1 MAMSPKKDA
10 SHEDVALLYS
20 QSEDGRSYGIV
31 RRRHDEIQIGTLRAL
46 EEGKPI
52 HGELVSLRPRED
64 SPVLFDVE
72 TEHATAPGRKTSGP
86 PKIATR
92 EYRDGW
98 DSIWSE
104 KSGSRAL
111 N

>member
-1 MAMSPKKDA
+1 MVASPKKDVA
-10 SHEDVALLYS
+10 HPDVALLYS
-20 QSEDGRSYGIV
+20 RSEDGQSYGV
-31 RRRHDEIQIGTLRAL
+31 LRRREDEIQVGTLRAL

-52 HGELVSLRPRED
+52 HGEIVTLRRRAD
-64 SPVLFDVE
+64 SAVLFDVE
-72 TEHATAPGRKTSGP
+72 TEHATTPARKPSGP
-86 PKIATR
+86 PKITTHQ
-92 EYRDGW
+92 YRKGW

>member
-1 MAMSPKKDA
+1 MAPTQKKDA
-10 SHEDVALLYS
+10 ARDDVALLYS
-20 QSEDGRSYGIV
+20 RSEDGRSFGIL
-31 RRRHDEIQIGTLRAL
+31 RRREDELQVGTLRAL

-52 HGELVSLRPRED
+52 HGEIVTLRPRSE
-64 SPVLFDVE
+64 SPLLFDVE
-72 TEHATAPGRKTSGP
+72 IEHAVTAARQASGP
-86 PKIATR
+86 PKITTK
-92 EYRDGW
+92 EYREGW

>member
-1 MAMSPKKDA
+1 MAGTKNEL
-10 SHEDVALLYS
+10 HEDVALLYS
-20 QSEDGRSYGIV
+20 RSDDGRSYGIL
-31 RRRHDEIQIGTLRAL
+31 RRRKEEIQVGTLRPL

-52 HGELVSLRPRED
+52 HGEIVTLSARSE
-64 SPVLFDVE
+64 SPLLFDVE
-72 TEHATAPGRKTSGP
+72 TEHAVTTARQASGP
-86 PKIATR
+86 PKIATK
-92 EYRDGW
+92 EYREGW

>member
-1 MAMSPKKDA
+1 MAGTKSEL
-10 SHEDVALLYS
+10 HEDVALLCS
-20 QSEDGRSYGIV
+20 RSEDGRSYGIL
-31 RRRHDEIQIGTLRAL
+31 RRRKEEIQVGTLRAL

-52 HGELVSLRPRED
+52 HGEIVSLRPRSD
-64 SPVLFDVE
+64 SPMLFDVE
-72 TEHATAPGRKTSGP
+72 TEHVMTPARTASGP
-86 PKIATR
+86 PKISTK
-92 EYRDGW
+92 EYREGW